1 MATPATFNNV
11 LLMVNGST
19 EQVPINGYLTGVT
32 WTSGEQS
39 GHVVTLTPDGNPI
52 DTNLIC
58 SSPRGTISFAP
69 MMIESFYQ
77 FLNDK
82 KTKFTLQLVQYVTGF
97 PDGVNKSLLI
107 ENVRLN
113 EISGSSRPSST
124 SNESSFSFVAT
135 SISYI

>member
-69 MMIESFYQ
+69 MMIESFYGCDLHGQ
-77 FLNDK
+77 TWKRLDRLCLLK
-82 KTKFTLQLVQYVTGF
+82 VCTQLVMLPVRCLNGAVRYLANWGIYRSE
-97 PDGVNKSLLI
+97 VN
-107 ENVRLN
+107 
-113 EISGSSRPSST
+113 
-124 SNESSFSFVAT
+124 A
-135 SISYI
+135 